1 MKFFKLFVLA
11 VLIFTSSSV
20 QAARTNPK
28 FASLVIDAKTGATLQ
43 NSYGDEIRHPASIT
57 KLMTLY
63 LTFEAL
69 ENGKLRMNQSVYVS
83 AHAAAQPRTN
93 LALKAGNSIVVKDIV
108 SGLVVVS
115 ANDAAS
121 VIAEKLGKTESN
133 FGVMMTQKAR
143 QLGMN
148 STVFKN
154 ASGLPHPRQVST
166 ARDIAKLLLAVKRDF
181 PQYYHLLSQRS
192 FKFRGVNYASH
203 NRFGLNYKGAK
214 AGKTGFINASGFNLV
229 TNVEKNGRDIVA
241 VILGG
246 RTAYTRDA
254 AMVKL
259 VDGTL
264 NQGSSSVMYANNNS
278 AKPAVRTN
286 INRVAT
292 AKARPVYNVAASRKA
307 TPTKVA
313 TANTNQPASLERN
326 YIAVSPFR
334 KLASN
339 KY

>member
-1 MKFFKLFVLA
+1 MNFLKIFILAVFVLA
-11 VLIFTSSSV
+11 STSAH
-20 QAARTNPK
+20 AARSNPK
-28 FASLVIDAKTGATLQ
+28 FASIVLDTKTGATIQ

-69 ENGKLRMNQSVYVS
+69 KKGKLRMDQSIYVS
-83 AHAAAQPRTN
+83 AHGAAQPRTN
-93 LALKAGNSIVVKDIV
+93 LALKKGNSIIVKDII

-133 FGVMMTQKAR
+133 FAVMMTQKAR

-148 STVFKN
+148 STTFKN

-166 ARDIAKLLLAVKRDF
+166 ARDLAKLLIAVKRDF
-181 PQYYHLLSQRS
+181 PQYYHLLSQKA
-192 FKFRGVNYASH
+192 FKFRGVNYTSH
-203 NRFGLNYKGAK
+203 NRFGMNYKGAK
-214 AGKTGFINASGFNLV
+214 AGKTGFINSSGFNLV

-259 VDGTL
+259 VDS
-264 NQGSSSVMYANNNS
+264 NINKSPSNSMFAANN
-278 AKPAVRTN
+278 KPEIKYTN
-286 INRVAT
+286 VNRINQTTQKKFVYN
-292 AKARPVYNVAASRKA
+292 RPVQAQKAALQ
-307 TPTKVA
+307 KVA
-313 TANTNQPASLERN
+313 SSTKNPASLQRN
-326 YIAVSPFR
+326 YLTQSPFR
-334 KLASN
+334 RLASN
-339 KY
+339 SY